1 MAGGGPPFSLGVE
14 THTGLAALVRAI
26 RAEEDGKELRKELA
40 KNMRE
45 ALKPGAQEAKSSIM
59 AMPSSGLMPTA
70 PALRT
75 AVAKKIR
82 PEVKL
87 GGRWSGA
94 RVKAFKTK
102 NVRGFPN
109 APKRLNRAGG
119 WRHPVFGNREVWVQ
133 QHGKVDW
140 FDRAFQ
146 GREGQYKAAVEEA
159 MENMARR
166 IADRAG

>member
-14 THTGLAALVRAI
+14 THEGLAALTRAI

-40 KNMRE
+40 RNMRE
-45 ALKPGAQEAKSSIM
+45 ALKPAAAEAKSSVMSI
-59 AMPSSGLMPTA
+59 ASAGLPAA
-70 PALRT
+70 PALRSS
-75 AVAKKIR
+75 VAKKIR

-119 WRHPVFGNREVWVQ
+119 WRHPVYGNREVWVQ
-133 QHGKVDW
+133 QHGKTDW
-140 FDRAFQ
+140 FDRSFE
-146 GREGQYKAAVEEA
+146 GRAGQYRAAVEAA
-159 MENMARR
+159 MENMAHR
-166 IADRAG
+166 IAARAG

>member
-14 THTGLAALVRAI
+14 THEGLAALTRAI
-26 RAEEDGKELRKELA
+26 RAEEDGKQLRKELA
-40 KNMRE
+40 RDMRE
-45 ALKPGAQEAKSSIM
+45 ALKPGAAAAKSAVM
-59 AMPSSGLMPTA
+59 AVSSAGLPTA
-70 PALRT
+70 PALRSS
-75 AVAKKIR
+75 VAKKIR

-102 NVRGFPN
+102 NIRGFPN

-119 WRHPVFGNREVWVQ
+119 WRHPVYGNREIWVQ
-133 QHGKVDW
+133 QHGKTGW
-140 FDRAFQ
+140 FDEAFQ
-146 GREGQYKAAVEEA
+146 GREGVYKQAVEAA

>member
-14 THTGLAALVRAI
+14 TIEGLDALVRAI
-26 RAEEDGKELRKELA
+26 RAEEDGKALRKELA
-40 KNMRE
+40 RNMRE
-45 ALKPGAQEAKSSIM
+45 ALKPAAAEAKSQIM
-59 AMPSSGLMPTA
+59 SMSSAGLPTA
-70 PALRT
+70 PALRSSI
-75 AVAKKIR
+75 ARKIR

-109 APKRLNRAGG
+109 APKRTNRAGG
-119 WRHPVFGNREVWVQ
+119 WRHPVWGNREVWIQ

-140 FDRAFQ
+140 FDRSFQ
-146 GREGQYKAAVEEA
+146 GREGVYKAAAEAA

-166 IADRAG
+166 IVARAR

>member
-1 MAGGGPPFSLGVE
+1 MAGGGPPFALGVE
-14 THTGLAALVRAI
+14 THEGLAALTRAI
-26 RAEEDGKELRKELA
+26 RAEEDGKALRKELA
-40 KNMRE
+40 RNMRE
-45 ALKPGAQEAKSSIM
+45 ALKPAAAEAKSSVMSI
-59 AMPSSGLMPTA
+59 ASAGLPTA
-70 PALRT
+70 PALRSS
-75 AVAKKIR
+75 VAKKIR

-109 APKRLNRAGG
+109 APKRLNRSGG

-133 QHGKVDW
+133 QHGKTDW
-140 FDRAFQ
+140 FDRSFE
-146 GREGQYKAAVEEA
+146 GREGQYKAAVEAA

>member
-1 MAGGGPPFSLGVE
+1 MASGGPPFSLGVE

-45 ALKPGAQEAKSSIM
+45 VLKPAAVEAKNSIM
-59 AMPSSGLMPTA
+59 AMPTTTA
-70 PALRT
+70 RPVTPALRT
-75 AVAKKIR
+75 SIARKIR

-102 NVRGFPN
+102 NIRGFPN
-109 APKRLNRAGG
+109 APKRTNRASG
-119 WRHPVFGNREVWVQ
+119 WRHPVFGNRDIWVTQ
-133 QHGKVDW
+133 RGKADW
-140 FDRAFQ
+140 FDDSFK
-146 GREGQYKAAVEEA
+146 GREGVYKEAVEQA
-159 MENMARR
+159 MESMARR
-166 IADRAG
+166 IADRAE

>member
-14 THTGLAALVRAI
+14 THEGLAALTRAI
-26 RAEEDGKELRKELA
+26 RAEEDGKQLRKELA
-40 KNMRE
+40 ANMRD
-45 ALKPGAQEAKSSIM
+45 ALRPGAAEAKSSIM
-59 AMPSSGLMPTA
+59 SLSSAGLPTA
-70 PALRT
+70 PALRSS
-75 AVAKKIR
+75 VARKIR

-119 WRHPVFGNREVWVQ
+119 WRHPVYGNREIWVQ

-140 FDRAFQ
+140 FDRAFE
-146 GREGQYKAAVEEA
+146 GREGHYKEAVEAA
-159 MENMARR
+159 MENMAQRL
-166 IADRAG
+166 AARAG